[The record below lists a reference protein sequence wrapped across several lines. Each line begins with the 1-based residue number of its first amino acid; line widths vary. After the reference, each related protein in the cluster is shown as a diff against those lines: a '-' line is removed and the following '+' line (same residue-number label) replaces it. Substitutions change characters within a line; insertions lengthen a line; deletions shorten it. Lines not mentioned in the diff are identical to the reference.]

1 MTSSSTAPSS
11 NSDEEASRNRALES
25 PLPAAA
31 LVAFGAAEAPAKPP
45 IGAGMR
51 NVLPQRHGTG
61 EPGGP
66 GAGVKTVW
74 QEGHLTFITITRV
87 R

>member
-1 MTSSSTAPSS
+1 
-11 NSDEEASRNRALES
+11 
-25 PLPAAA
+25 
-31 LVAFGAAEAPAKPP
+31 
-45 IGAGMR
+45 MR

-66 GAGVKTVW
+66 GAGVNTVW